1 MTSNLSPLA
10 KRDETDIANSEL
22 RDLDISIARYVLPRL
37 KEFRKQTDRVPDS
50 CLTMKEWTDILDKMI
65 YAIDRVANGTEE
77 DTPEYKTYV
86 KAVWNNEQ
94 DIVYEL
100 ERAHESLRPI
110 QEGLDLFHKYYRNL
124 WW

>member
-37 KEFRKQTDRVPDS
+37 KEFRKLTDRVPNN
-50 CLTMKEWTDILDKMI
+50 CLTMEEWTDILDKMI

-77 DTPEYKTYV
+77 DTHEYKTYV
-86 KAVWNNEQ
+86 KAV
-94 DIVYEL
+94 
-100 ERAHESLRPI
+100 
-110 QEGLDLFHKYYRNL
+110 
-124 WW
+124 

>member
-37 KEFRKQTDRVPDS
+37 KEFRKQTDRVPDN

-77 DTPEYKTYV
+77 DTP
-86 KAVWNNEQ
+86 
-94 DIVYEL
+94 
-100 ERAHESLRPI
+100 
-110 QEGLDLFHKYYRNL
+110 
-124 WW
+124 